1 MRRRRQKRAMVEF
14 IATIPE
20 LEIKRIVA
28 TRKQGK
34 IIDGL
39 LLPYLL
45 ERGYSIGR
53 KVWMSPDDR
62 SYTRLVWDILLPN
75 KETLMSIE
83 WAEDNE
89 KQEK

>member
-34 IIDGL
+34 IDGL